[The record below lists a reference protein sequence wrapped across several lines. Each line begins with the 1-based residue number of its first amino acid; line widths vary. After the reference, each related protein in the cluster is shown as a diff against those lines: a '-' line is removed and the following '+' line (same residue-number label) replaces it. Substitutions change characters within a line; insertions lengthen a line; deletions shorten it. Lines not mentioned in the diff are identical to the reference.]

1 MSSPVSA
8 SPVRDV
14 FALLLLSKLK
24 RSVFTLSVL
33 ARCTRTARYRF
44 VWSFIQYSVAGVAPP
59 DKLAVKSACCAHCH
73 SPGAIM
79 PSTVAVPKPGRHA
92 VAWNVTLP
100 LGRKPVSVGTL
111 PNPMPLARSRLGLG
125 SPKTQLLTPA
135 TPSAPVTTHEA
146 FTSDPQ
152 AAHVK

>member
-1 MSSPVSA
+1 ELGLASS
-8 SPVRDV
+8 R
-14 FALLLLSKLK
+14 
-24 RSVFTLSVL
+24 R
-33 ARCTRTARYRF
+33 
-44 VWSFIQYSVAGVAPP
+44 PP
-59 DKLAVKSACCAHCH
+59 CPP
-73 SPGAIM
+73 PGALM
-79 PSTVAVPKPGRHA
+79 PPPLAVPKPGRHA

-100 LGRKPVSVGTL
+100 LGRKPVSVGPL

-152 AAHVK
+152 AAPVKVTLPLAPVIA